1 MRHYFSDFDK
11 LIIKHIISNDGVLL
25 AILNFS
31 ELKSFANNAKIGSLL
46 KFLLISYTNTSQR
59 IFNKTN
65 VVGDFN
71 TAKSNIS

>member
-1 MRHYFSDFDK
+1 MRHYFSDFGK
-11 LIIKHIISNDGVLL
+11 LIIKHIISIDGVLL

-31 ELKSFANNAKIGSLL
+31 ELKSFANNAKIGSSL
-46 KFLLISYTNTSQR
+46 KFLLIWYTNTSQR

-71 TAKSNIS
+71 TVKSNVL

>member
-1 MRHYFSDFDK
+1 MRHYFGDFDK
-11 LIIKHIISNDGVLL
+11 LIIKHIISNGGVLL